1 MRAAIKRQRMEND
14 SEGDEDQMSVDE
26 ADTTQE
32 DGEENGSKVS
42 EDYCRSS
49 RE

>member
-1 MRAAIKRQRMEND
+1 MEND
-14 SEGDEDQMSVDE
+14 SEGDEDEMSIDE

-42 EDYCRSS
+42 EISCRRS